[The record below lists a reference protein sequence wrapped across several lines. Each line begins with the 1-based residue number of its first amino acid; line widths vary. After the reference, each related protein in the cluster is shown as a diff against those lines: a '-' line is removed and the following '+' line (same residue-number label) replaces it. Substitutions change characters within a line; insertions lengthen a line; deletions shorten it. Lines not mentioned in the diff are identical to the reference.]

1 MSKPRRRR
9 PAGSRPKQREQ
20 ATEAG
25 AASRRVAIDA
35 LVRID
40 RDQAYANLVLS
51 ELLDRSSLSDQDRRF
66 VTELV
71 YGTTRM
77 RRACDHLV
85 DRFVLSELDAQV
97 RAALRIGAYQIAF
110 LGTPPHAA
118 VNATVGAVSGKGR
131 SVVNAVLRRVAAA
144 PVEYPDQATELSY
157 PDWIVERLIADL
169 GSEDAV
175 AALEAMNEAAT
186 TSVRDDGYIQDPAS
200 QQVVATMAA
209 APGELVIDLCAAPGG
224 KATGLAASGATVL
237 AGDRRR
243 RRVELMRRN
252 AERIGAD
259 IVPFVADGTR
269 PPIRNGTADRVL
281 IDAPCSG
288 LGSLRRRADARWR
301 IDAEAPER
309 LAELQ
314 VELVVAGLELL
325 KPGGTLVYS
334 VCTLTDAESTGV
346 LETVVARTG
355 AVPDPH
361 PGQPWGQHGPVAIL
375 LPGTTDGM
383 MLFALKRA

>member
-383 MLFALKRA
+383 MLFALKRP